1 MTSTSTLMESSD
13 ASEELPTTASAPHQ
27 QLSSPPDEELE
38 GDTEGEEDAED
49 AEDVKDGDENKPSST
64 GPPVKLTIKTGL
76 NSQLLDQSLELMVS
90 RHRNVA
96 SLKLSCFRQ
105 MRGRPPVLLQ
115 TIRYG
120 MSELDDEMTIDE
132 LIDDDDEDDED
143 ENEEEDAEPALTLI
157 LDIAPPVDPKFA
169 TELKDMIRGKTTE
182 EIIDAYA
189 GNAASL
195 MSVSR
200 SLTAATE
207 ESLQSDSVFDSET
220 IEAEDGEIEE
230 KVTPNTSSSSVPENL
245 WMRKQ
250 ALLVKN
256 QLLSTMSEEALKLLD
271 KTDEEEEVVGDAL
284 LASSIRRKRRG
295 GGAKMNVKRAL
306 QRNLNI
312 DWGMTIRNFM
322 LFLFFGYFG
331 ARDALS
337 RSLMYLGAPMCFII
351 QARPVKILIK
361 QLFYG
366 IGKPPGILLSL
377 LPAPQQKIMDLD
389 FKAAMEDLYGAPKKK
404 TLGGLD
410 DLDENPGENEDEEY
424 DDEYDSEEDYDED

>member
-1 MTSTSTLMESSD
+1 MHDAAKLVAILLLLPLHTLCTRTHPSFVGVGNKSILLWRGGATTSTSTLMESSD
-13 ASEELPTTASAPHQ
+13 ASEELPTVATPQNEDLVTALEDDSQ
-27 QLSSPPDEELE
+27 DEDDLDNDVE
-38 GDTEGEEDAED
+38 DIEEDS
-49 AEDVKDGDENKPSST
+49 DEHKPSST

-120 MSELDDEMTIDE
+120 MSDLDDEMTIDE
-132 LIDDDDEDDED
+132 LIDEDDEED
-143 ENEEEDAEPALTLI
+143 EDEEECDEPALTLT

-169 TELKDMIRGKTTE
+169 TELKDMVRGKTTE
-182 EIIDAYA
+182 DIIDAYA

-195 MSVSR
+195 MSISR
-200 SLTAATE
+200 SLVATTE
-207 ESLQSDSVFDSET
+207 ESLTDSSV
-220 IEAEDGEIEE
+220 DGEIIESDDE
-230 KVTPNTSSSSVPENL
+230 KTEDKVRPYDSANSVPESL

-250 ALLVKN
+250 ALVVKN

-271 KTDEEEEVVGDAL
+271 KTDEEEEGGDAL

-312 DWGMTIRNFM
+312 VSSCSI
-322 LFLFFGYFG
+322 
-331 ARDALS
+331 LS
-337 RSLMYLGAPMCFII
+337 
-351 QARPVKILIK
+351 V
-361 QLFYG
+361 
-366 IGKPPGILLSL
+366 ILLLVSL
-377 LPAPQQKIMDLD
+377 KIVSFTD
-389 FKAAMEDLYGAPKKK
+389 FIAIRIGR
-404 TLGGLD
+404 
-410 DLDENPGENEDEEY
+410 
-424 DDEYDSEEDYDED
+424 